1 MINGLLLTL
10 ISGLFFLIGII
21 ILNKCDNKE
30 SISLFT
36 IALAFIIMLGLVV
49 FDLLPEL
56 IATRNIYLVIPAI
69 GGLLLLYFL
78 DKLIP
83 HHNHHHKNKC
93 NNHAEHEKHLNHIGI
108 ITIIAL
114 ALHNMIEGIALYNVT
129 INSAKSGLLMMI
141 SVGCHNIPLGFQIGN
156 VLSNDKKSKLLVL
169 VLIFSA
175 VIGALL
181 MISFG
186 TISELII
193 NIILAISL
201 GMIIYI
207 MLFELFKEVCY
218 HLRKREVLCGIIV
231 GIIVILLTSLI

>member
-36 IALAFIIMLGLVV
+36 IALAFIVMLGLVI

-56 IATRNIYLVIPAI
+56 IETNNIYLVIPVI

-93 NNHAEHEKHLNHIGI
+93 NNLAEHEKHLNHIGI

-129 INSAKSGLLMMI
+129 INSIKSGLLMMI
-141 SVGCHNIPLGFQIGN
+141 SIGCHNIPLGFQIGN
-156 VLSNDKKSKLLVL
+156 VLSKDRKSKLLVL
-169 VLIFSA
+169 ILIFSA

-218 HLRKREVLCGIIV
+218 HLRKKEVLYGIIV

>member
-1 MINGLLLTL
+1 MINGLILTL

-21 ILNKCDNKE
+21 ILNKCNNKE

-36 IALAFIIMLGLVV
+36 ISLAFIVMLGLVL

-56 IATRNIYLVIPAI
+56 IETKNLYLIIPVV
-69 GGLLLLYFL
+69 GGIFLLYCL

-93 NNHAEHEKHLNHIGI
+93 DNHVEHEKHLNHIGI

-114 ALHNMIEGIALYNVT
+114 ALHNMIEGIALYNVSA
-129 INSAKSGLLMMI
+129 NSLKSGLLMMI

-156 VLSNDKKSKLLVL
+156 VLTNDKKSKMFVIVL
-169 VLIFSA
+169 VFSA
-175 VIGALL
+175 VLGALL

-186 TISELII
+186 SISELII

-201 GMIIYI
+201 GMILYI
-207 MLFELFKEVCY
+207 MIFEL
-218 HLRKREVLCGIIV
+218 LREVYYQLAKNEVLYGIIV
-231 GIIVILLTSLI
+231 GIVIILLTSLI